1 MMSKGCSHI
10 AGIQTVTPSA
20 LGCEEC
26 LKSGSRVAAFA
37 DLPHLRPCR
46 LLRRFAEQ
54 ARDRA
59 FPCHRP
65 SRDRRLR
72 SAGRLGLV
80 LCRQSAVRSVEPK
93 NSTQRTD
100 TALLLIPLS
109 TKNEEI
115 SHAMRAENAARHRF
129 CHVDGIIGRIDPFER
144 FVRGAVRLRANL
156 PKSTASSCTIWLP
169 ARAIPWCCC
178 TALPKPAICGGR

>member
-1 MMSKGCSHI
+1 MSKGCSHI

-26 LKSGSRVAAFA
+26 LKSGSAW
-37 DLPHLRPCR
+37 LHLRICR
-46 LLRRFAEQ
+46 TCGHVGCCDDSPEQ
-54 ARDRA
+54 ARHRA
-59 FPCHRP
+59 LPCDRP

-80 LCRQSAVRSVEPK
+80 LCRRSAVRSVEPK
-93 NSTQRTD
+93 NSTQRAD

-115 SHAMRAENAARHRF
+115 SHAMLTENAARHRF
-129 CHVDGIIGRIDPFER
+129 RHLDGPLGRIDF
-144 FVRGAVRLRANL
+144 LRALRSRKRRRANS
-156 PKSTASSCTIWLP
+156 PKSTASNCIISLP
-169 ARAIPWCCC
+169 ARAIPSCCC
-178 TALPKPAICGGR
+178 TALPRPAICGGR